1 MVMHT
6 RWLESLPWCIELRQR
21 CQECSPICIL
31 KDETDLIKEEVEPSK
46 KKFESIPFGNVSY
59 WYGVRWAK
67 TMGKASYSAFLD
79 SFDFW

>member
-6 RWLESLPWCIELRQR
+6 GWLGSLPWCIELRQR

-46 KKFESIPFGNVSY
+46 NKVPFGNVS
-59 WYGVRWAK
+59 
-67 TMGKASYSAFLD
+67 
-79 SFDFW
+79 